1 MYIIFFLSLQL
12 LICFCFSF
20 VQNNAGGYAEI
31 DNLEDIKDI
40 NEGMNNV
47 KLYDELDDI
56 PDIEANPYTG
66 QNPYSNGNDRG
77 NLHD

>member
-1 MYIIFFLSLQL
+1 
-12 LICFCFSF
+12 
-20 VQNNAGGYAEI
+20 
-31 DNLEDIKDI
+31 
-40 NEGMNNV
+40 MNNV